1 MWGTVRDCPIYPSR
15 IVQIHAHGQGGCM
28 EHGWYIIPWSQ
39 KQARTAASSNN
50 FESSTII
57 GFRDPGCNLPR
68 FKNCFDQRWLNGL
81 CIQTLF
87 SYRSSVC
94 SVWRIGGMES
104 DSSVLRS
111 SLCAFISVSMFL
123 RSLWIWALPPSFLL
137 VACCLELALS
147 VPLKRRWSNTE
158 VAMLR

>member
-1 MWGTVRDCPIYPSR
+1 MSELGCCFSVGIILMWGTVRDCPIYPSR

-50 FESSTII
+50 FESATII

-68 FKNCFDQRWLNGL
+68 FQNCFDQRWLNGL

-94 SVWRIGGMES
+94 SVWRIGGMEKRQLGTTFLFVCLYFGFNVS
-104 DSSVLRS
+104 PQPLDMGFTPVI
-111 SLCAFISVSMFL
+111 FIS
-123 RSLWIWALPPSFLL
+123 
-137 VACCLELALS
+137 
-147 VPLKRRWSNTE
+147 
-158 VAMLR
+158 